1 MRIASA
7 ANWKS
12 TRPGRGLWGIPHG
25 WWVVIGVLYLLS
37 PIDAIPDFI
46 PVLGQMDDLG
56 MMVFL
61 AYNAVQWLLGR
72 GAPRTPGVRRR
83 APRPE

>member
-1 MRIASA
+1 MTAIPRSVRL
-7 ANWKS
+7 WKS

-25 WWVVIGVLYLLS
+25 WWVVIGVLYILS

-56 MMVFL
+56 MLVFL
-61 AYNAVQWLLGR
+61 AYNAVQWLLAR
-72 GAPRTPGVRRR
+72 FSR
-83 APRPE
+83 PRPL